1 MHFGLHRLQL
11 GVASITVERCIDYN
25 RVLHR
30 LQLGV
35 ASITVERCIDYNC
48 VLHPSKLGVATI
60 KIEIPKE
67 VLKEEFSKNKARS

>member
-11 GVASITVERCIDYN
+11 GVASITVGC
-25 RVLHR
+25 
-30 LQLGV
+30 
-35 ASITVERCIDYNC
+35 CIDYNC

-60 KIEIPKE
+60 KIEITKE